1 MVSYFV
7 PLLPTQ
13 MAFSV
18 GRIAHYDANL
28 EDFDQYCAR
37 VDLYFKANEI
47 TGDKLVPA
55 FLTLVGPKVYTLAKN
70 LLSPKDPATCKLNEI
85 KEALKSHYKPKVILI
100 YERYKFHSRAQK
112 PNESVADFVA
122 ALKELAH
129 TCQFGTTLNETLRDR
144 FVTGLSNAK
153 TQHSLLTEADLTFAR
168 AVEIATAREV
178 AQKDVQA
185 MGNNSNAVYK
195 VKSHTQSNATNKS
208 STPIYQKSN
217 AKSKGYSKNNS
228 AFANS
233 SPKASKASTP
243 KNPCSGC
250 GRNHWKS
257 DCPFKEA
264 VCYSCNR
271 KGHLKSM
278 CGNSKPNRPNA
289 KHSGSVN
296 FSNVGLNST
305 PSSPIARSDYDHV
318 FHVSAKMPSKPIV
331 TKVCLNDRE
340 VPMELDTGTAATII
354 PKDSYEKLWPDLSTR
369 PSLHHSMVNLNVY
382 GGSSL
387 TVLGE
392 ITVNARLSNSSHSC
406 KVGVVVVQ
414 EQGPCLLGRDLSR
427 ELKVITT
434 DTLNFVASSA
444 EKLKAEF
451 PDLFSDGLGCY
462 QGKLFSIVVD
472 PSVPAKFCKA
482 RTVPYALRNKV
493 DKEITRLQEEGIIS
507 PISSSPWAAP
517 VVPVQKGDGT
527 MRLCGDYKL
536 TVNKAASMDT
546 YPIPTIHDL
555 FSNLAGGVI
564 FSKLDMSQAY
574 AQLCLD
580 DVSKQYT
587 VINTH
592 RGLFQY
598 NRLSFGISSA
608 PGIFQRAME
617 ELLHDIENVSVY
629 LDDILVKG
637 STREEHDKTLRL
649 VLSKLQSAGLKLKLD
664 KCHIGV
670 PSVTYLGYKL
680 DKEGIHPTEEK
691 VKAISEA
698 PAPTNITQL
707 RAYLGLLNFYRRFL
721 PKAATLLE
729 PLNRLLK
736 ANTPWSWGVEQDSAF
751 KKSKE
756 ILLNSEAL
764 VHFDP
769 KLPLVVVADSSSYGI
784 GGVLCHLI
792 DDVERPI
799 CFVSRTL
806 TTTERNYSQLEKEA
820 LAMVFALGKFHYY
833 LWGQPNF
840 TVITDH
846 KPLLGI
852 FSPTKIIPP
861 MASGRIQRWSL
872 LLQSY
877 NFTLRHRSGALL
889 GTADALSRLP
899 LPNSSNAVD
908 NTPIPADWHMLVN
921 FLDSSPITSE
931 HIRKETSADPIMSK
945 VFKFCELGWPNVP
958 TGDPNLTSYVRRKNE
973 LSLQNGCILWGS
985 RVVIPPKLRNK
996 IMSELHSSHAGS
1008 SRMKELARS
1017 YVWWPN
1023 LDKDLE
1029 ELCNSCPD
1037 CLSTRAN
1044 PPKAELHP
1052 WEWPTHPWHRI
1063 HVDYAGPVSG
1073 RYFLIIVDAH
1083 SKWVDI
1089 YHTKGTTS
1097 SETINCLQHSFAQF
1111 GLPISIVSD
1120 NGPCFTSQEFQDFI
1134 QSRGLRHITTA
1145 VYKPSTNGLAER
1157 MVQTFKRCLK
1167 KSSTSSDIQ
1176 LEIDRFVFNY
1186 RLTPHSTTGVS
1197 PAELMF
1203 GRRLRSR
1210 LDLLWPSESISA
1222 KVHERQQAQRRSHSK
1237 VPRKV
1242 QLPPDSTV
1250 MIRNYANRGPKW
1262 IPSVV
1267 SEQTGPL
1274 SYRCSLP
1281 SGVVKRHQ
1289 DQIIPRNPS
1298 SLDGGSLELEPEE
1311 VSTPIIPHS
1320 PQPIANDADIPAV
1333 ASGTTENQC
1342 KSPTK
1347 SMPLAQSPRRS
1358 VRAKKPVDRLNL

>member
-1 MVSYFV
+1 
-7 PLLPTQ
+7 
-13 MAFSV
+13 MAFSI
-18 GRIAHYDANL
+18 GKISNFDSNI
-28 EDFDQYCAR
+28 EDFDQYCDR
-37 VDLYFKANEI
+37 VDLYFKANDVKD
-47 TGDKLVPA
+47 DKVVPA
-55 FLTLVGPKVYTLAKN
+55 FLTLLGPKVYTLAKN
-70 LLSPKDPATCKLNEI
+70 LLSPKDPSKCKIEEI
-85 KEALKSHYKPKVILI
+85 QNALKTHFKPKVILI

-122 ALKELAH
+122 SLKELAH
-129 TCQFGTTLNETLRDR
+129 TCEFGTNLNDMLRDR
-144 FVTGLSNAK
+144 FVTGLSNTK
-153 TQHSLLTEADLTFAR
+153 TQHSLLAEADLTFAK
-168 AVEIATAREV
+168 AFEIATAREV

-185 MGNNSNAVYK
+185 MGNNPNAVYK
-195 VKSHTQSNATNKS
+195 VRSQPNTTKSNSSN
-208 STPIYQKSN
+208 YQKGKASSSGYF
-217 AKSKGYSKNNS
+217 KSATSS
-228 AFANS
+228 QNS
-233 SPKASKASTP
+233 SKPSTP

-250 GRNHWKS
+250 GKNHWKN

-264 VCYSCNR
+264 VCYSCNA
-271 KGHLKSM
+271 KGHIKSM
-278 CGNSKPNRPNA
+278 CRNSRPNKQKPNGNVKFSKVTCTPDNVI
-289 KHSGSVN
+289 SG
-296 FSNVGLNST
+296 
-305 PSSPIARSDYDHV
+305 ADYDHV
-318 FHVSAKMPSKPIV
+318 FHVKTKVPSKPIV
-331 TKVCLNDRE
+331 IKVCLNDKE
-340 VPMELDTGTAATII
+340 VPMELDTGTAATIM
-354 PKDSYEKLWPDLSTR
+354 PKAHYDKIWPDSANR
-369 PSLHHSMVNLNVY
+369 PKLNHSMVNLNVY
-382 GGSSL
+382 GGSPLS
-387 TVLGE
+387 VLGE
-392 ITVNARLSNSSHSC
+392 ISVTARLSNCSHSC

-414 EQGPCLLGRDLSR
+414 ESGPCLLGRDLSR
-427 ELKVITT
+427 DLNVITT
-434 DTLNFVASSA
+434 DALNFVASSA
-444 EKLKAEF
+444 DKLRSEF

-462 QGKLFSIVVD
+462 QSKTFSIVVD

-482 RTVPYALRNKV
+482 RTVPYAMRSKV

-507 PISSSPWAAP
+507 PISHSPWAAP
-517 VVPVQKGDGT
+517 VVPVLKGDGT
-527 MRLCGDYKL
+527 LRLCGDYKL
-536 TVNKAASMDT
+536 TVNKAASLDT
-546 YPIPTIHDL
+546 YPIPSIHDL
-555 FSNLAGGVI
+555 FSNLADGVI

-580 DVSKQYT
+580 DQSKQYT

-617 ELLHDIENVSVY
+617 ELLHDIEGVSVY

-637 STREEHDKTLRL
+637 STKEEHDKTLRL

-680 DKEGIHPTEEK
+680 DKEGIHPTEDK

-721 PKAATLLE
+721 PKAATMLE

-736 ANTPWSWGVEQDSAF
+736 ANTPWSWGVEQENAF

-756 ILLNSEAL
+756 ILLNSDAL

-792 DDVERPI
+792 DNVERPI
-799 CFVSRTL
+799 YFVSRTL

-820 LAMVFALGKFHYY
+820 LAMVFALRKFHNY

-852 FSPTKIIPP
+852 FSPTKNIPP

-899 LPNSSNAVD
+899 LPDGSKSAID
-908 NTPIPADWHMLVN
+908 STPIPADWHMLVN
-921 FLDSSPITSE
+921 FLDSSPVTSE
-931 HIRKETSADPIMSK
+931 HVRKETSADSIMSK
-945 VFKFCELGWPNVP
+945 VFKFCELGWPNVS
-958 TGDPNLTSYVRRKNE
+958 TGDPNLTPYVRRKNE

-985 RVVIPPKLRNK
+985 RVVLPPKLRPK
-996 IMSELHSSHAGS
+996 IMNELHSSHAGS

-1037 CLSTRAN
+1037 CLSTRSN

-1052 WEWPTHPWHRI
+1052 WEWPTRPWHRI
-1063 HVDYAGPVSG
+1063 HVDYAGPVNG

-1097 SETINCLQHSFAQF
+1097 SETISCLQHSFAQF

-1134 QSRGLRHITTA
+1134 KCRGLRHVTTA

-1157 MVQTFKRCLK
+1157 MVQTFKRSLK
-1167 KSSTSSDIQ
+1167 KSSTSADIQ

-1210 LDLLWPSESISA
+1210 LDLLWPSESVSA
-1222 KVHERQQAQRRSHSK
+1222 KVHERQEAQKRSHSK
-1237 VPRKV
+1237 DPRKI
-1242 QLPPDSTV
+1242 QLSPDSTV

-1267 SEQTGPL
+1267 TEQTGPL

-1289 DQIIPRNPS
+1289 DQIIPRNPC
-1298 SLDGGSLELEPEE
+1298 SLSGDQLSEQLPEPED
-1311 VSTPIIPHS
+1311 SSPDISLSPKPI
-1320 PQPIANDADIPAV
+1320 PIVADVPAV
-1333 ASGTTENQC
+1333 ASGTTDNQC
-1342 KSPTK
+1342 KPPIDP
-1347 SMPLAQSPRRS
+1347 MPIVQSPRRS
-1358 VRAKKPVDRLNL
+1358 VRARKPVERLNL